1 MNGEKLY
8 PIGIQTFEKIR
19 HEGRYYVDKTR
30 HVYQLAHTD
39 TFYIL
44 SRPRRFGKSLLV
56 STLDAYFSGKR
67 ELFEGLAIAELEQEW
82 ATYPVL
88 HLDLS
93 TGKYTDET
101 ALEGVLHQHLE
112 KWEAMYGDTY
122 RDRPHAERFLQ
133 VVELAYRKTGRQVVI
148 LVDEYDKPLLS
159 TIVNE
164 PLQQCYRAQ
173 LKAFYGVLK
182 KQDPYIRFALLTGVT
197 KFSKVSIF
205 SDLNNLKDI
214 SLLPDYADLCG
225 ITEEEI
231 HQYFEPQ
238 LHALAAAK
246 GLTYEAALEKLRA
259 RYDGYHFGPHTVGV
273 YNPFSLLNALQDRNY
288 GSYWFETGTPTFLL
302 DLLRQ
307 TSYDLEQLTHEQAS
321 ASTLSDIEGFQE
333 DPVPMLY
340 QSGYLTITD
349 YDDEFGV
356 FTLGFPN
363 QEVAQGFCE
372 FIVPH
377 YAPVNRRRVRFL
389 IGNFVRSVNAGD
401 ADGFMRQLQAL
412 YDGVDYKIIGTME
425 KHFHNSLFLIFHLM
439 GFYTQVERHTSR
451 GSIDL
456 VMQTPGYIYL
466 IECKL
471 DKSAR
476 EALQQIEDR
485 HYADAFATDPRRL
498 FKIGLNFS
506 SATRSISEYVI
517 A

>member
-1 MNGEKLY
+1 MEGKLF
-8 PIGIQTFEKIR
+8 PIGISTFEQIR
-19 HEGRYYVDKTR
+19 RDGYMYVDKTR
-30 HVYQLAHTD
+30 HVYGLSHTGKYY
-39 TFYIL
+39 FL

-56 STLDAYFSGKR
+56 STLESYFLGKR
-67 ELFEGLAIAELEQEW
+67 ELFEGLAIDGLEQEW
-82 ATYPVL
+82 TKYPVL

-93 TGKYTDET
+93 NRNYQDET
-101 ALEGVLHQHLE
+101 SLTKELNSHLE
-112 KWEAMYGDTY
+112 KWEAQWGTQYQ
-122 RDRPHAERFLQ
+122 DREIEERFRQ
-133 VVELAYRKTGRQVVI
+133 IIELAYKQTGRGVVI

-159 TIVNE
+159 TMLNE
-164 PLQQCYRAQ
+164 PLQSYYRAQ

-205 SDLNNLKDI
+205 SDLNNLMDI
-214 SLLPDYADLCG
+214 SLMSEYADICG

-231 HQYFEPQ
+231 HQYFEQPLHQ
-238 LHALAAAK
+238 LAQAK

-273 YNPFSLLNALQDRNY
+273 YNPFSLLCALRANDY

-412 YDGVDYKIIGTME
+412 YDGVDYQIIGTME

-451 GSIDL
+451 GSIDI
-456 VMQTPGYIYL
+456 VVQTPGYIYL

-476 EALQQIEDR
+476 EALQQIEDK
-485 HYADAFATDPRRL
+485 HYADAFATDSRRL

>member
-8 PIGIQTFEKIR
+8 PIGLSTFEEILR
-19 HEGRYYVDKTR
+19 DGYVYVDKTR
-30 HVYQLAHTD
+30 HVYSLTHTGK
-39 TFYIL
+39 FYFL
-44 SRPRRFGKSLLV
+44 SRPRRFGKSLLI
-56 STLDAYFSGKR
+56 STLHTYFLGKR
-67 ELFEGLAIAELEQEW
+67 ELFEGLDIAALEQEW
-82 ATYPVL
+82 TTYPVL
-88 HLDLS
+88 RLDLNQS
-93 TGKYTDET
+93 EYNREESLTEVLNNTLCHWEQLYGTKASET
-101 ALEGVLHQHLE
+101 TPAL
-112 KWEAMYGDTY
+112 
-122 RDRPHAERFLQ
+122 RFQ
-133 VVELAYRKTGRQVVI
+133 GIVQRAYEQTGRGVVI

-205 SDLNNLKDI
+205 SDLNNLMDI
-214 SLLPDYADLCG
+214 SLMPEYADLCG
-225 ITEEEI
+225 ITEQEI
-231 HQYFEPQ
+231 HQYFEQPLHQ
-238 LHALAAAK
+238 LAQAK

-259 RYDGYHFGPHTVGV
+259 RYDGYHFGPHAVGV
-273 YNPFSLLNALQDRNY
+273 YNPFSLLCALRANDY

-340 QSGYLTITD
+340 RSGYLTITD

-412 YDGVDYKIIGTME
+412 YDGVDYQIIGSME

-456 VMQTPGYIYL
+456 VVQTKDYIYL

-476 EALQQIEDR
+476 EALQQIEDKK
-485 HYADAFATDPRRL
+485 YAAPFATDPRRI